1 MDGAKF
7 AVSFLSPLLP
17 FYPLFVRS
25 NLLARLPVTM
35 GRGEEE
41 IGVRVRLRGREEGER
56 GVGRH
61 TGSVCGGE
69 KIPKVCNMDY
79 GRSFSFQVFIFL
91 IKNCKNIFCETS
103 VPPVWCVP
111 ARVICPVGDVGRA
124 LLVIGPVLPPPPP
137 SPSTSFRAQ
146 CPSIAPE
153 RTENERSP
161 KPPLSRRPITKF
173 SPPPSRWQSPMGG
186 AKGIKHR
193 RRRPYF
199 HE

>member
-41 IGVRVRLRGREEGER
+41 IGVRVRRRGEGGRRKGGGPTYRLGLRR
-56 GVGRH
+56 GG
-61 TGSVCGGE
+61 
-69 KIPKVCNMDY
+69 IPQYICNMDY
-79 GRSFSFQVFIFL
+79 EGSFSFQGFIFL
-91 IKNCKNIFCETS
+91 KKLKNIFCETS

-111 ARVICPVGDVGRA
+111 TRVICPVGDVGRA

-137 SPSTSFRAQ
+137 PSPSTSFRAQ
-146 CPSIAPE
+146 CPSTAPE

-173 SPPPSRWQSPMGG
+173 SPSSLSLAVSYGWSEGHRASAPSIFP
-186 AKGIKHR
+186 
-193 RRRPYF
+193 
-199 HE
+199 